1 MKELPSE
8 PCSSH
13 CSLPR
18 GVVSGFHSPV
28 LWCLKDE
35 HCSGSRSRGSSRHT
49 GWGGNGEGCLV
60 EPGFLRTQSAACL
73 LYCRRKNNLDK
84 DQSRADQSQTPC
96 VLEACKQPS
105 PTCSEWQAGRG
116 AGDLVMCPL
125 CVRMEGCR
133 EQTCPG
139 TAARSALEPGP
150 LSRDPSWPAA
160 EPGPRRTRGA
170 AREARWGIRALSL
183 GKPSLSLIWGG
194 RWELERGCLSFCF

>member
-1 MKELPSE
+1 MRKTESQSHEGAALRAVLLPLLPSQ
-8 PCSSH
+8 
-13 CSLPR
+13 R
-18 GVVSGFHSPV
+18 SGLRVPLPV

-35 HCSGSRSRGSSRHT
+35 HCSGNRSRGSSRHT
-49 GWGGNGEGCLV
+49 GWGGNGVRGGEECLV

-84 DQSRADQSQTPC
+84 DQSRAAQSQTRRPVREQAC

-105 PTCSEWQAGRG
+105 PTCSERQAGRG

-133 EQTCPG
+133 EQTCPS

-150 LSRDPSWPAA
+150 LSRDPSWPAG

-170 AREARWGIRALSL
+170 AREA
-183 GKPSLSLIWGG
+183 
-194 RWELERGCLSFCF
+194 